1 MATYVNDL
9 RLKEISTGDE
19 SGTWG
24 TSTNTNLELIGE
36 AFSFGTEA
44 ITTNADTHTTTI
56 ADGATDPGRS
66 IFLKYTGALD
76 SDCTVTIGPNTVS
89 KLWFIEN
96 ATTDSGSSG
105 PYNIII
111 KQGSGA
117 TVTVPNGNVK
127 AIYSDGAGSG
137 GKMVDAFTDLHVDG
151 SFFVTTSS
159 QDTGI
164 TVECTNGGASAGP
177 SLKLDRNS
185 AGPADN
191 DDIGEIEFIGR
202 NDAAESIQFARI
214 ATTILDASDGTEDGE
229 LTLSTIVA
237 GTNRSRAEFGATE
250 TVFNEASQDLDFRI
264 ESDLNTHRFFLDAG
278 NDRIIFGSQTSISV
292 GGSGAEFQING
303 TTGNS
308 SAQSITR
315 FGNDSNSP
323 ILKFGKSRNGTI
335 GSNTIVQS
343 GDNLGIIQFC
353 GDDGTN
359 LGSKAADILSEVD
372 GTPGSDDMP
381 GRILFRT
388 TADGAD
394 STTERMRIT
403 KDGLVGIGTASPNE
417 PLHVFH
423 ATRNVLVNIE
433 SGDSGAYISF
443 KDDDTT
449 DTDTVFIGAVD
460 NDLKLYAGGSTD
472 RLAIIG
478 SNGTIQ
484 TRTAGSNNVRLGL
497 DAGGNI
503 GGSGDYNTFIGDSA
517 GAALTTGDSNVAVGF
532 EALATEDGHGRNVAI
547 GYRALKTLNAGT
559 NANNTVVGYGAGV
572 LMTTATQNTFLGSLV
587 GDEITT
593 GGANVALGYN
603 ALSAETT
610 SSRNVAVGAL
620 TLQNQNG
627 TAGQTYNTAV
637 GYNSGN
643 DITTGARNTC
653 VGGLSG
659 DAMTTGTNNT
669 FIGYNTGGTG
679 VVTGADNT
687 ALGISA
693 GASLTSGTNNVLI
706 GHDAGV
712 SGSPGGNINNESNEI
727 VIGDDAITQAHIQVD
742 WTVASDQRD
751 KTDFVDL
758 DLGLDFVKAL
768 EPVTYYWDKRSKYGD
783 KYTTNEEGDL
793 VLNEDYDLDD
803 FTPDGTHKEDWMDI
817 GFKAQAVQALEEAAG
832 YTTAAKKNLTVS
844 TTADGKQMGLQ
855 YSKFVP
861 ILVKAIQDQ
870 DAIITA
876 LTARIEALES

>member
-66 IFLKYTGALD
+66 LFLKYTGTLD
-76 SDCTVTIGPNTVS
+76 STCTITIGPNTVS

-96 ATTDSGSSG
+96 ATSGSQS
-105 PYNIII
+105 III

-117 TVTVPNGNVK
+117 TITIANGKTK

-137 GKMVDAFTDLHVDG
+137 GAMVDAFTDLSVPSLFVDG
-151 SFFVTTSS
+151 
-159 QDTGI
+159 
-164 TVECTNGGASAGP
+164 
-177 SLKLDRNS
+177 
-185 AGPADN
+185 
-191 DDIGEIEFIGR
+191 
-202 NDAAESIQFARI
+202 
-214 ATTILDASDGTEDGE
+214 TTIIETDDNLSQLTLISTDADASVGPRFDLTRKSASPAADDNLGVMRFLGADSSGAYLPYAFINSFIEDPTDGSEDGKLLIE
-229 LTLSTIVA
+229 TRLA
-237 GTNRSRAEFGATE
+237 GLMKERITMNSTE
-250 TVFNEASQDLDFRI
+250 TVINDNSENLDFRA
-264 ESDLNTHRFFLDAG
+264 ESDSNAYRFFLDAG
-278 NDRIIFGSQTSISV
+278 NDRIIFGSETSVSV
-292 GGSGAEFQING
+292 GGSATQFQING

-315 FGNDSNSP
+315 FGNDANSP
-323 ILKFGKSRNGTI
+323 NLKFGKSRNGTI

-359 LGSKAADILSEVD
+359 LGSKAADILVEVD
-372 GTPGSDDMP
+372 GTPGEDDMP

-388 TADGAD
+388 TADGSQA
-394 STTERMRIT
+394 TAERMRIT
-403 KDGLVGIGTASPNE
+403 KEGLVGIGTASPNE
-417 PLHVFH
+417 PLHIFH

-503 GGSGDYNTFIGDSA
+503 SGSGDYNTLIGDSA
-517 GAALTTGDSNVAVGF
+517 GAALTTGDTNVAVGF

-559 NANNTVVGYGAGV
+559 NGNNTVIGYGAGV

-593 GGANVALGYN
+593 GGANVALGYG
-603 ALSAETT
+603 ALSAETS

-620 TLQNQNG
+620 TLQAQVG
-627 TAGQTYNTAV
+627 AAGQTYNTAV
-637 GYNSGN
+637 GYNAGN
-643 DITTGARNTC
+643 DITTGVRNTC
-653 VGGLSG
+653 VGALTG

-669 FIGYNTGGTG
+669 FIGYNSGGAG

-693 GASLTSGTNNVLI
+693 GASLTSGSNNVLV

-712 SGSPGGNINNESNEI
+712 SGSPGGNLNNESNEI
-727 VIGDDAITQAHIQVD
+727 VIGDDAITQAHVQVD

-793 VLNEDYDLDD
+793 VLNENYDLDD

-832 YTTAAKKNLTVS
+832 YTIAAKKNLTVS

>member
-315 FGNDSNSP
+315 FGNDANSP

-587 GDEITT
+587 GDEVTT
-593 GGANVALGYN
+593 GGQNVALGYG

-620 TLQNQNG
+620 TLQVQNG
-627 TAGQTYNTAV
+627 GDGQTYNTAV
-637 GYNSGN
+637 GYNAGN

>member
-394 STTERMRIT
+394 TTTERMRIT

>member
-587 GDEITT
+587 GDEVTT
-593 GGANVALGYN
+593 GGQNVALGYG

-620 TLQNQNG
+620 TLQVQNG
-627 TAGQTYNTAV
+627 GDGQTYNTAV
-637 GYNSGN
+637 GYNAGN

>member
-1 MATYVNDL
+1 M
-9 RLKEISTGDE
+9 
-19 SGTWG
+19 
-24 TSTNTNLELIGE
+24 
-36 AFSFGTEA
+36 
-44 ITTNADTHTTTI
+44 
-56 ADGATDPGRS
+56 
-66 IFLKYTGALD
+66 
-76 SDCTVTIGPNTVS
+76 
-89 KLWFIEN
+89 
-96 ATTDSGSSG
+96 
-105 PYNIII
+105 
-111 KQGSGA
+111 
-117 TVTVPNGNVK
+117 
-127 AIYSDGAGSG
+127 
-137 GKMVDAFTDLHVDG
+137 
-151 SFFVTTSS
+151 
-159 QDTGI
+159 
-164 TVECTNGGASAGP
+164 
-177 SLKLDRNS
+177 NS
-185 AGPADN
+185 
-191 DDIGEIEFIGR
+191 
-202 NDAAESIQFARI
+202 
-214 ATTILDASDGTEDGE
+214 
-229 LTLSTIVA
+229 
-237 GTNRSRAEFGATE
+237 TE
-250 TVFNEASQDLDFRI
+250 TVINDNSENLDFRA
-264 ESDLNTHRFFLDAG
+264 ESDLNAYRFFLDAG
-278 NDRIIFGSQTSISV
+278 NDRIIFGSGTSVSV
-292 GGSGAEFQING
+292 GGSSQAAEFQING
-303 TTGNS
+303 TSGNS

-315 FGNDSNSP
+315 FGNDANSP

-353 GDDGTN
+353 GDDGTD
-359 LGSKAADILSEVD
+359 LGSKAADILGEVD
-372 GTPGSDDMP
+372 GTPGENDMP

-388 TADGAD
+388 TADGAQAT
-394 STTERMRIT
+394 SERMRIT
-403 KDGLVGIGTASPNE
+403 KEGLVGIGTASPNE
-417 PLHVFH
+417 PLHIFH

-503 GGSGDYNTFIGDSA
+503 SGSGDYNTLIGDSA
-517 GAALTTGDSNVAVGF
+517 GAALTTGDTNVAVGF

-559 NANNTVVGYGAGV
+559 NGNNTVIGYGAGV

-593 GGANVALGYN
+593 GGANVALGYG
-603 ALSAETT
+603 ALSAETS

-620 TLQNQNG
+620 TLQAQVG
-627 TAGQTYNTAV
+627 AAGQTYNTAV
-637 GYNSGN
+637 GYNAGN
-643 DITTGARNTC
+643 DITTGVRNTC
-653 VGGLSG
+653 VGALTG

-669 FIGYNTGGTG
+669 FIGYNSGGAG

-693 GASLTSGTNNVLI
+693 GASLTSGSNNVLV

-712 SGSPGGNINNESNEI
+712 SGSPGGNLNNESNEI
-727 VIGDDAITQAHIQVD
+727 VIGDDAITQAHVQVD

-783 KYTTNEEGDL
+783 KYITNEEGDL
-793 VLNEDYDLDD
+793 VLNENYDLDD

-832 YTTAAKKNLTVS
+832 YTIAAKKNLTVS

>member
-1 MATYVNDL
+1 MSDYTKTTNFAAKDSLPSGNSGKIVKGSEIDTEFNNIQTAVATKLNINDSAL
-9 RLKEISTGDE
+9 TGSTSVQTLTVSTLLDITSTTDASDATGD
-19 SGTWG
+19 
-24 TSTNTNLELIGE
+24 
-36 AFSFGTEA
+36 
-44 ITTNADTHTTTI
+44 
-56 ADGATDPGRS
+56 
-66 IFLKYTGALD
+66 TGALRTEGGASIAKKLFVGTD
-76 SDCTVTIGPNTVS
+76 LDVDGTTNLDVVDIDGAVNMASTALVTGV
-89 KLWFIEN
+89 L
-96 ATTDSGSSG
+96 TTTA
-105 PYNIII
+105 
-111 KQGSGA
+111 A
-117 TVTVPNGNVK
+117 TVHTNGITMPDNAK
-127 AIYSDGAGSG
+127 AIFGTGSDLEIYHDGSNSIISDQGTGNLVLRAGDFRLKNADSSETMILAAANGAVQLYYDNAAKLTTSSTGIDVTG
-137 GKMVDAFTDLHVDG
+137 TAVTDGLTVDG
-151 SFFVTTSS
+151 SILF
-159 QDTGI
+159 
-164 TVECTNGGASAGP
+164 GP
-177 SLKLDRNS
+177 S
-185 AGPADN
+185 
-191 DDIGEIEFIGR
+191 
-202 NDAAESIQFARI
+202 
-214 ATTILDASDGTEDGE
+214 
-229 LTLSTIVA
+229 
-237 GTNRSRAEFGATE
+237 
-250 TVFNEASQDLDFRI
+250 
-264 ESDLNTHRFFLDAG
+264 
-278 NDRIIFGSQTSISV
+278 TSVVV

-308 SAQSITR
+308 AAQSITR
-315 FGNDSNSP
+315 FGNDANSP

-359 LGSKAADILSEVD
+359 LAPKAADILGEVD
-372 GTPGSDDMP
+372 GTPGSNDMP
-381 GRILFRT
+381 GRLVFRT

-394 STTERMRIT
+394 TTTERMRIT
-403 KDGLVGIGTASPNE
+403 KDGLVGIGIASPNE

-443 KDDDTT
+443 KDNDTT

-460 NDLKLYAGGSTD
+460 NDLKLYAGGSTP
-472 RLAIIG
+472 RLAVMG

-484 TRTAGSNNVRLGL
+484 TVTAGSNNVRLGL

-503 GGSGDYNTFIGDSA
+503 TSGGEYNTVIGDSA
-517 GAALTTGDSNVAVGF
+517 GAALTGGDSNVAVGF

-587 GDEITT
+587 GDEVTT
-593 GGANVALGYN
+593 GGQNVALGYG

-620 TLQNQNG
+620 TLQVQNG
-627 TAGQTYNTAV
+627 GDGQTYNTAV
-637 GYNSGN
+637 GYNAGN

-693 GASLTSGTNNVLI
+693 GASLTSGSNNVLI

-727 VIGDDAITQAHIQVD
+727 VIGDDAITQAHVQVD

>member
-137 GKMVDAFTDLHVDG
+137 GKMVDAFTNLHVNGLISEVDG
-151 SFFVTTSS
+151 NTAALTVISTDADASVGPLIVFKRESS
-159 QDTGI
+159 
-164 TVECTNGGASAGP
+164 S
-177 SLKLDRNS
+177 
-185 AGPADN
+185 PAD
-191 DDIGEIEFIGR
+191 DDLLGR
-202 NDAAESIQFARI
+202 INFNGFNDASEGLTYGRI
-214 ATTILDASDGTEDGE
+214 ETTIKDASDGTEDGE

-315 FGNDSNSP
+315 FGNDANSP

-620 TLQNQNG
+620 TLENQNG

>member
-137 GKMVDAFTDLHVDG
+137 GKMVDAFTNLHVNGLISEVDG
-151 SFFVTTSS
+151 NTAALTVISTDADASVGPLIVFKRESS
-159 QDTGI
+159 
-164 TVECTNGGASAGP
+164 S
-177 SLKLDRNS
+177 
-185 AGPADN
+185 PAD
-191 DDIGEIEFIGR
+191 DDLLGR
-202 NDAAESIQFARI
+202 INFNGFNDASEGLTYGRI
-214 ATTILDASDGTEDGE
+214 ETTIKDASDGTEDGE

-315 FGNDSNSP
+315 FGNDANSP

-343 GDNLGIIQFC
+343 GDNLGLIQFC

-403 KDGLVGIGTASPNE
+403 KDGLVGIGIASPNE

-620 TLQNQNG
+620 TLENQNG